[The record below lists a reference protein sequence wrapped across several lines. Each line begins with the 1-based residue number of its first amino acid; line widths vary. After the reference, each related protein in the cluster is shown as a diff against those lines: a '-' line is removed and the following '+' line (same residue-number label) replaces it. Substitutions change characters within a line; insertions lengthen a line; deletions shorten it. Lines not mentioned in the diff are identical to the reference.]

1 MYGYLGGF
9 AMTEEQFEREYPK
22 DKYRYVKQ
30 RMRTKGTMQQTEIED
45 FDIILIESGE
55 VVLKATRTEHTNL
68 KGFKTTVDWD
78 W

>member
-1 MYGYLGGF
+1 
-9 AMTEEQFEREYPK
+9 MTEEQFEREYPK
-22 DKYRYVKQ
+22 DKYRYEKQ

-45 FDIILIESGE
+45 FDIIHIESGE